1 MINRETP
8 PHPEGFLRET
18 EACAAETARK
28 LVERLTLE
36 NRTLALAES
45 CTGGLVSEFITRIN
59 GASAVFWGS
68 FVTYSAAA
76 KETMLSID
84 KDFLARF
91 TTVSRETT
99 REMALKTLKLS
110 GASISAAVTGLAGPG
125 GNGVLPA
132 GTVYVAVAHP
142 CGVVEKKLFFRG
154 TRAEVKMQAAAAV
167 LEELFSVPAM

>member
-1 MINRETP
+1 MLD
-8 PHPEGFLRET
+8 PEKPLNPGVFLRET
-18 EACAAETARK
+18 EVCAAEVARK

-68 FVTYSAAA
+68 FVCYTQGA

-91 TTVSRETT
+91 STVSLETT
-99 REMALKTLKLS
+99 REMALKALKIS
-110 GASISAAVTGLAGPG
+110 GTSISAAVTGLAGPSDL
-125 GNGVLPA
+125 NLPV
-132 GTVYVAVAHP
+132 GTVYVAVAHT

-167 LEELFSVPAM
+167 LEELFLL